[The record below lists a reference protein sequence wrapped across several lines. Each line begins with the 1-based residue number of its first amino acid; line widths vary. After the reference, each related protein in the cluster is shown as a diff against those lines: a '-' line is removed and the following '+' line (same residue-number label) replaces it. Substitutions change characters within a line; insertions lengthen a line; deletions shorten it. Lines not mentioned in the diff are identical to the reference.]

1 MNVSEKTRKSK
12 GRFVDMKGK
21 LVRIGLLSVALALVG
36 TMVFSV
42 AAFAK
47 GPGPGGPGNANAPR
61 LAYGLGIR
69 GAWGGPAN
77 SLVATAAEVLDM
89 EVVDLVAELQAGNT
103 IAQIAEEKGVA
114 LDVIVDAFVAEREAT
129 LAELV
134 AAGRLTPEQADAMLA
149 TMKANILERLS
160 APFTPRGSGAGLG
173 FVDADGDGICDYW
186 AGGLGAGMGLGFVDA
201 DGDGVCDYYAGRL
214 AAGIGLGFVDA
225 DGDGICDYYAGG
237 RGGRWN
243 R

>member
-1 MNVSEKTRKSK
+1 MK
-12 GRFVDMKGK
+12 GR

-36 TMVFSV
+36 TMMFSV
-42 AAFAK
+42 VAFAK
-47 GPGPGGPGNANAPR
+47 GPGPGNMNASR

-89 EVVDLVAELQAGNT
+89 EVVNLVAELQAGKT

-114 LDVIVDAFVAEREAT
+114 LDAIVEAFLAEREAT

-134 AAGRLTPEQADAMLA
+134 AAGRLTQEQADAVLA
-149 TMKANILERLS
+149 AMKANILARLS
-160 APFTPRGSGAGLG
+160 APFTPRG
-173 FVDADGDGICDYW
+173 Y
-186 AGGLGAGMGLGFVDA
+186 
-201 DGDGVCDYYAGRL
+201 GV
-214 AAGIGLGFVDA
+214 GLGFVDA